1 MKLIDINSELLGQQ
15 AANNAPPARSARMY
29 DSRRMRVTLKQW
41 RMLHAVIDCNGF
53 SAAAEYLHV
62 SQSAIS
68 YTLARM
74 QEQLGIALLKV
85 EGRKA
90 QVTEEGRTLMEYSRN
105 VIRSAIELETLAEK
119 MRLGWEPELRL
130 MVDSDCPQAFLMAAI
145 GSFSRTASHVKVS
158 LHECSSA
165 KAELAIMQNTADLA
179 ICANVP
185 PGLIADRLISVEY
198 VAVAHPSHPL
208 ARAKTELTD
217 EELARHT
224 RIVLG
229 ASDDDKQ
236 PGIHRHPVENAS
248 PWQVSSMDTALAA
261 LEAGLGFAW
270 LPLNRVEQLVSEH
283 RLQLVQMPAHYFR
296 TKDFYLVHARQ
307 ASPGVGA
314 SSLSGLMHSYAKL
327 LSPGERTR
335 SEARA
340 ETA

>member
-1 MKLIDINSELLGQQ
+1 MKLVDINSELLGVQAQQ
-15 AANNAPPARSARMY
+15 AGAPARNSRMY

-90 QVTEEGRTLMEYSRN
+90 HVTEEGRTLMEYSRN

-130 MVDSDCPQAFLMAAI
+130 IVDQDCPQAFLMAAI
-145 GSFSRTASHVKVS
+145 RIFSETASHVKVT
-158 LHECSSA
+158 LLEGSSA
-165 KAELAIMQNTADLA
+165 RAELAIMQNTADLA

-185 PGLIADRLISVEY
+185 PGLIADRLLSIDY
-198 VAVAHPSHPL
+198 VAVAHPTHPL
-208 ARAKTELTD
+208 ARSGIIPSD
-217 EELARHT
+217 GELARHT

-229 ASDDDKQ
+229 SDADAMPR
-236 PGIHRHPVENAS
+236 PGAGRPGETAS

-261 LEAGLGFAW
+261 LEAGLGYAW
-270 LPLNRVEQLVSEH
+270 LPLSRVEQLI
-283 RLQLVQMPAHYFR
+283 RDGGLQLLAMPAHYHSR
-296 TKDFYLVHARQ
+296 KDFYLVHACQ

-314 SSLSGLMHSYAKL
+314 SNLSSLLHSHAGLMSR
-327 LSPGERTR
+327 PD
-335 SEARA
+335 RA
-340 ETA
+340 VA

>member
-1 MKLIDINSELLGQQ
+1 MKLIDINGELLGTQV
-15 AANNAPPARSARMY
+15 ADNGTPARNARMY

-90 QVTEEGRTLMEYSRN
+90 HVTEEGRLLMEYSRN
-105 VIRSAIELETLAEK
+105 VLRSAIELETLAEK
-119 MRLGWEPELRL
+119 MRLGWEPELKL
-130 MVDSDCPQAFLMAAI
+130 MVDSDCPQAFLMAAV
-145 GSFSRTASHVKVS
+145 SRFSHSAPHVKVS
-158 LHECSSA
+158 LQECSSA
-165 KAELAIMQNTADLA
+165 RAELAIMENTADLA

-198 VAVAHPSHPL
+198 AAVAHSSHPL
-208 ARAKTELTD
+208 AKARTPLTD
-217 EELARHT
+217 GELARHT
-224 RIVLG
+224 RILLG
-229 ASDDDKQ
+229 ANDDS
-236 PGIHRHPVENAS
+236 PRHGVHGRTADNAA

-261 LEAGLGFAW
+261 LEAGLGYAW
-270 LPLNRVEQLVSEH
+270 LPRNRVEHLVSQG
-283 RLQLVQMPAHYFR
+283 RLQLLSMPAHYLDIR
-296 TKDFYLVHARQ
+296 DFYLVHARK

-314 SSLSGLMHSYAKL
+314 SSLSGLLHSNAAL
-327 LSPGERTR
+327 LSPKEQAR
-335 SEARA
+335 SEHRPEPA
-340 ETA
+340 